1 MKKIKLAKEE
11 DRDQKTLAKQY
22 KRLEIFITIFM
33 VIAICLGT
41 FYFNVICF
49 GPECENKSPTP
60 LIIINSPNSN
70 NADKVEENKEEKWTD
85 YLLSQHILEAKIK
98 RVRSIDIGDSED
110 LNKTITIS
118 MDNLKEIL
126 SKLENNKLSKVW
138 SSGMG
143 GPDRDHLSVSYEKN
157 DQKYEFEIY
166 YGIISVSKL
175 DSEFKEI
182 LDKGKFEEKYI
193 EDSNNPGVFYAY
205 EINNYSASIFD
216 KYFN

>member
-11 DRDQKTLAKQY
+11 DRDHKTLAKQY

-60 LIIINSPNSN
+60 LIIINSPKSN
-70 NADKVEENKEEKWTD
+70 NADKVEENKEEKWTN
-85 YLLSQHILEAKIK
+85 YLLSQHILDAKIT
-98 RVRSIDIGDSED
+98 RVRSTDLGDSEE

-118 MDNLKEIL
+118 MDDVKEIL
-126 SKLENNKLSKVW
+126 TKIENNKISKTW
-138 SSGMG
+138 SEGRG
-143 GPDRDHLSVSYEKN
+143 GPVRDYLIISYEKN

-166 YGIISVSKL
+166 YGDISVNKL
-175 DSEFKEI
+175 DNEFKEI
-182 LDKGKFEEKYI
+182 LENNKYEEKNTEYNNIPGAFYFYDI
-193 EDSNNPGVFYAY
+193 ENFS
-205 EINNYSASIFD
+205 ETIFD